1 MTFSPAS
8 SFCLS
13 WTNSSLSFND
23 RFDRRHRAFPFYA
36 TQRSHQACN
45 RSVFTS
51 ACDICWIGRGMVFR
65 SVEGNLDA
73 SQRFGTCGES
83 RSCRSNSKKGN
94 GAEVGAGT
102 ASNKCRR
109 FATWRIACR
118 GLDNSCAQ
126 SKLSVA

>member
-51 ACDICWIGRGMVFR
+51 ACDICCHL
-65 SVEGNLDA
+65 SQGNQPTKA
-73 SQRFGTCGES
+73 M
-83 RSCRSNSKKGN
+83 K
-94 GAEVGAGT
+94 
-102 ASNKCRR
+102 
-109 FATWRIACR
+109 
-118 GLDNSCAQ
+118 
-126 SKLSVA
+126 